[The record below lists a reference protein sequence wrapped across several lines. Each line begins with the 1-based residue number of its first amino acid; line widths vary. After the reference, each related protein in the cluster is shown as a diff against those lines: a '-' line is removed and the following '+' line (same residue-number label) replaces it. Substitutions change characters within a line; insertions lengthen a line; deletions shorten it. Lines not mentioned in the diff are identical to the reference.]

1 MVMPLVVL
9 RRDGDR
15 AAGGLALA
23 GLTCVCEDQSLI
35 TIERGGGLLCLQLH
49 YTFFIFGGCS
59 VAYVSVAISLFIL
72 MRLACI

>member
-49 YTFFIFGGCS
+49 YTFFYFWRVQRS
-59 VAYVSVAISLFIL
+59 V
-72 MRLACI
+72 R